1 MGRLSVCRI
10 TERLD
15 IRNLEFYAAAGTDR
29 RQALL
34 QVYLRRVRA
43 SSGDEF
49 PAAID
54 VEYYKLPHYG
64 RLMARGVAGQKLTKE
79 ARFAAF
85 STICVELDAPCC
97 HPRLL
102 HHKLQT
108 CGLLDNDQF
117 PMLMSFVAN
126 FAAWRQAI
134 ARYADV
140 GPDEAKVEIIR
151 IFYGGRPSLELP
163 FLLKLAAEVQKAAT
177 MLMRQTLATP
187 WQQLYGDRRNPE
199 FSRLS
204 AMLSY
209 EENELLNSVRNVV
222 GDRLNVMLYDGA
234 YVHCPDLE
242 SEILVV
248 EACRLCTDTLVPM
261 KIKTWPRSTWTGTFM
276 RYALRRDQLQWKSS
290 QEVVTSYGCCLL
302 NAIASMERDCD
313 LSGLRDHTGPMSAK
327 DFNDAMIF
335 SSQRPTYSNYRL
347 THADIGDVSAW
358 VGSGEQWLCHQ
369 QLDQDVGHWIAVV
382 FDDEERVT
390 IYDSTAGP
398 RRLWILPEDFE
409 VLRSEQQNLTW
420 FQFAVALHDDEP
432 EDAVAYNLLGS
443 VGNSTRSEE
452 NIQRIVSPCSTCLS
466 CGASLCERKPALDAF
481 VYGMSGLRRVY
492 HVRMRCTSKS
502 CRSQHYYNFRL
513 VGGQKMNSMIFSD
526 AKYIFITATTGFD
539 VDFLCYHDALQ
550 FRGYLSI
557 RAIAWAQKGFIW
569 PEDHDH
575 ARFRLDY
582 SHARLLC
589 TVMQECESMW
599 GVLPRRT
606 RFSRHMSIV
615 IDDPLSSRLLQEY
628 DTWWHEQAI
637 PDMLTQTVS
646 TVAMDGHEKIATRC
660 YDAPPSRGGRPRKD
674 GHIKLS
680 HNGWFMITDPDTG
693 IILAVSEMREPENND
708 LALRTLCRA
717 TAVHTRIDCVVYD
730 RACSLLS
737 SAQRM
742 EDLNQIRYWAVDKF
756 HAKGHCDSCKC
767 SPYNHPRLSRRLSNV
782 NTSISEQIFS
792 WFRGYANTMN
802 TMNARTHRF
811 YVLVYSKR
819 HNELVIQN
827 EAFHLNPHSAHKK
840 TMKKA
845 KVHAR
850 PASSAYACKKPAG
863 KVMKIMKKPSS
874 RSK

>member
-1 MGRLSVCRI
+1 M
-10 TERLD
+10 
-15 IRNLEFYAAAGTDR
+15 
-29 RQALL
+29 
-34 QVYLRRVRA
+34 VR
-43 SSGDEF
+43 G
-49 PAAID
+49 
-54 VEYYKLPHYG
+54 
-64 RLMARGVAGQKLTKE
+64 MAGQKLTKE

-85 STICVELDAPCC
+85 SRVCVEIDAPCC

-102 HHKLQT
+102 HHKLDT
-108 CGLLDNDQF
+108 CGLLDADQF
-117 PMLMSFVAN
+117 PMLMNFVVN
-126 FAAWRQAI
+126 FDAWRQAI

-140 GPDEAKVEIIR
+140 GIAEAKVEIIR

-177 MLMRQTLATP
+177 LLLRQTFAAP
-187 WQQLYGDRRNPE
+187 WQQIYGDRRNPE

-204 AMLSY
+204 AMLSFQ
-209 EENELLNSVRNVV
+209 ENELLNIVRSCV
-222 GDRLNVMLYDGA
+222 GDRLNVLLYDGA
-234 YVHCPDLE
+234 YVHCTDLE

-261 KIKTWPRSTWTGTFM
+261 QIKTWPQSILTRSFM
-276 RYALRRDQLQWKSS
+276 RIALRRDQLHWENSTG
-290 QEVVTSYGCCLL
+290 VITSYGCCLL
-302 NAIASMERDCD
+302 NALASMERDCD
-313 LSGLRDHTGPMSAK
+313 LSCLRDHTGPMSAK
-327 DFNDAMIF
+327 DFNDAMSF

-347 THADIGDVSAW
+347 THADLEPAPER

-382 FDDEERVT
+382 FDDEEKVT
-390 IYDSTAGP
+390 IYDSTAGQ
-398 RRLWILPEDFE
+398 RRLWMLPDDFQT
-409 VLRSEQQNLTW
+409 LRSELENLTW
-420 FQFAVALHDDEP
+420 FQFAVALHEEVPPDET
-432 EDAVAYNLLGS
+432 AYNLLGS
-443 VGNSTRSEE
+443 VGGETNSDEHT
-452 NIQRIVSPCSTCLS
+452 QRIISPCTTCLC
-466 CGASLCERKPALDAF
+466 CGASLCERKPALDAII
-481 VYGMSGLRRVY
+481 YGMSGVRRAH

-513 VGGQKMNSMIFSD
+513 VGGQKLNSMILSD
-526 AKYIFITATTGFD
+526 AKYIFITASTGFD
-539 VDFLCYHDALQ
+539 VEFLQYHDALQ

-557 RAIAWAQKGFIW
+557 RAIAWAQAGFIW

-589 TVMQECESMW
+589 IVMQECESMW
-599 GVLPRRT
+599 GVLARQARM
-606 RFSRHMSIV
+606 SRHMSIL

-637 PDMLTQTVS
+637 PDMTTHRIK
-646 TVAMDGHEKIATRC
+646 TVAMDGHEKIATKC

-693 IILAVSEMREPENND
+693 LILAVSEMREPENND
-708 LALRTLCRA
+708 IALTTLCR
-717 TAVHTRIDCVVYD
+717 TTGVHTHIDCVVYD

-737 SAQRM
+737 AAERT
-742 EDLNQIRYWAVDKF
+742 EDLNQVRYWAVDKF

-767 SPYNHPRLSRRLSNV
+767 SPYNHLRLSRRLSNV

-792 WFRGYANTMN
+792 WFRGYASTMN

-811 YVLVYSKR
+811 YVLVYAKR

-845 KVHAR
+845 QVHAR
-850 PASSAYACKKPAG
+850 PASSAYACRKPSS
-863 KVMKIMKKPSS
+863 KVMKILKKPSS
-874 RSK
+874 R